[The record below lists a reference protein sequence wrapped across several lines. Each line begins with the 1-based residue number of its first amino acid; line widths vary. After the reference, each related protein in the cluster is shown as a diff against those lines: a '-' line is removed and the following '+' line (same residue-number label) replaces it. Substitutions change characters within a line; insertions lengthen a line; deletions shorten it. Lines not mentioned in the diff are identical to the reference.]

1 MGISNYTDLKVSMA
15 NWLAR
20 DDLTSYLDDFIDLA
34 EERLSRDLRLRA
46 TEATMN
52 VTLVSGLAAIPADYV
67 QMKHVHIAG
76 DPVQPLEVKESTW
89 ILDQFPTRSADSKPR
104 YLAEDGGNF
113 IFGPFPSAGPWVLG
127 GQYWKKPAALTTAAP
142 TNEWTDN
149 VPDVLL
155 WACLCESAPFLK
167 DDQRTLLWEEKYD
180 RAKDRVMTSEKKRT
194 RKGSRIALDP
204 GISTHRLY

>member
-1 MGISNYTDLKVSMA
+1 MAINTYSGLKTSLA

-34 EERLSRDLRLRA
+34 EERLARDLRIRA
-46 TEATMN
+46 MEATMN
-52 VTLVSGLAAIPADYV
+52 VTLSGGVAATPTDYV
-67 QMKHVHIAG
+67 QLKHVHIAG

-89 ILDQFPTRSADSKPR
+89 IMDQFPTRSAGSKPR
-104 YLAEDGGNF
+104 YVAEDGANF
-113 IFGPFPSAGPWVLG
+113 MFGPYPDSSTYVLG
-127 GQYWKKPAALTTAAP
+127 GAYWKKPAALTTAAP

-149 VPDVLL
+149 CPDVLL
-155 WACLCESAPFLK
+155 WACLAESAPFVK

-180 RAKDRVMTSEKKRT
+180 RSKDRVMRAEKKRT

-204 GISTHRLY
+204 GISTHRHY